1 MISLVVLF
9 AFLLLFYSFFLSLI
23 YRGLNRLEIFTRQNI
38 IPNEFI
44 SVIIPFRNEEN
55 SILKSLESLEKQK
68 YDSAKFEVIYIN
80 DKSEDNSLKILQH
93 SIKKTNIK
101 VISVPDNSLLR
112 GHKKKAI
119 EYGIRNSQGEI
130 VVTTDADCT
139 HNENWLSSLVSIF
152 DKNTG
157 FVSGPVEF
165 NTGNSFFKK
174 LQRLEFASLI
184 ITGAGLIGSNKPTI
198 CNAANLAFRKSIF
211 YKVNGYSNNL
221 NISSGDDE
229 FLMHKIHKETNM
241 SVKFC
246 ADRSA
251 MAYTEPNKSISQFYQ
266 QRKRWAS
273 KGLFYSDKFL
283 VLKLIFIYLFYLGL
297 VVQPVLG
304 FVLSPI
310 FFVTFGISF
319 FTKVF
324 LEYLIVNK
332 GVNLLFHKEMMKV
345 FMPAEI
351 LHVPYILLSGIS
363 GAFGNYKWK
372 DREVER

>member
-55 SILKSLESLEKQK
+55 SIIKSLESLEKQK

>member
-9 AFLLLFYSFFLSLI
+9 AFLLLFYSFFLILI
-23 YRGLNRLEIFTRQNI
+23 YKGLNRLEIFTGQKI

-44 SVIIPFRNEEN
+44 SVIIPFRNEED

-68 YDSAKFEVIYIN
+68 YNNAKFEVIYIN
-80 DKSEDNSLKILQH
+80 DKSEDNSLNILRH

-130 VVTTDADCT
+130 IVTTDADCT

-165 NTGNSFFKK
+165 NAGNSFFER

-198 CNAANLAFRKSIF
+198 CNAANLAFRKSVF

-241 SVKFC
+241 RVKFC
-246 ADRSA
+246 TDRNA
-251 MAYTEPNKSISQFYQ
+251 MAYTEPNKNISQFYQ

-283 VLKLIFIYLFYLGL
+283 VLKLILIYLFYLSL
-297 VVQPVLG
+297 VVQPILG

-310 FFVTFGISF
+310 FFVTFGTSF
-319 FTKVF
+319 FIKIF
-324 LEYLIVNK
+324 LEYLILKK
-332 GVNLLFHKEMMKV
+332 GVNMLFHKDIMKV
-345 FMPAEI
+345 FLSAEI
-351 LHVPYILLSGIS
+351 LHVPYILLSGVS
-363 GAFGNYKWK
+363 GAFGNYRWK